1 MSNTHESIAHFASE
15 ERRALPVKLLQQE
28 SRTRKTF
35 PLSFAQARLWF
46 INQLQPGDAFYNIP
60 MMLRLPGNLDIVA
73 LERSLNEIVRRH
85 ETLRTAFEIIDGK
98 PVQVVTLSLQLKLP
112 IIDLRS
118 VPDEFREAEAQRLGL
133 DEGRRPFDL
142 TKTPLIRVT
151 LLKMGDADHVLAM
164 VIHHIIADGWSAN
177 ILYYELSSLYI
188 AYSNGQ
194 PSPLPELPA
203 QYGDFAQWQTKWLSG
218 DVLKRHLAY
227 WRKQLA
233 GLRPV
238 LELPTDR
245 PYPEIQRHRG
255 SVLAFSFDPGLRDDL
270 MSLSLR
276 EGTTLF
282 MTMLAAFKTLLYR
295 YTGQTDLIV
304 GSPIANRTRPELE
317 GLIGF
322 FANTLVLRT
331 DLSGDPTFV
340 VLLARIREVTLGA
353 FTYQDMPFEKLV
365 EEIGPERSLAY
376 NPLFQVMFVLQN
388 AGKVLPEGAEHQDAA
403 PQVIGTGVAKFDLTA
418 FLGET
423 TTGMQAGFEY
433 NSDLFDLE
441 TVVRMAKHYQSLLAA
456 AVDNPDCRLSVLSM
470 LSQAEMQEIK
480 DWNATQAPFP
490 ALCVSQRF
498 ESQAEQT
505 PEALALLFEG
515 EALRYS
521 ELNARANFWAQR
533 LIELG
538 AGPDKCVGIYME
550 RSIEM
555 IVAALAVL
563 KAGGAYLPLDPNYP
577 RERLAFMLADAR
589 ASLLLTQQRFSDK
602 VPGADAQIL
611 LLDGEERMS
620 MREDNPPC
628 QVTLDHLAY
637 VIYTSGSTGQPKG
650 VAMPHRHL
658 ANLLHWQMSR
668 SALPAGAR
676 TLQFAS
682 LSFDVSFQDIFSTLC
697 GGGTL
702 VLISE
707 ERRRDPD
714 AMWRVLRSE
723 EVNRLFL
730 PYVALQQLAE
740 RAREI
745 PLLPGSLRE
754 IITAG
759 EQLQIT
765 PQIAQMFSR
774 LNCAFYNQYGPTET
788 HVVTELPLSGPPSAW
803 PVRPP
808 IGRPLANVT
817 VHILDAHMKM
827 VPVGVSGEIYIGGIA
842 PARGYLNRD
851 ELTEVRFILDS
862 EDERLYRTGDR
873 ARYLRDG
880 NIEFL
885 GRFDDQVKIRGFR
898 VEPGEVESALRQ
910 HKSVREAAVVPSRDA
925 SDEPRLI
932 AYVQFDPEAP
942 ALAQE
947 LRAHLSASL
956 PDYMIPSAF
965 VMLDSMPL
973 TPSGKIN
980 RRMLPKDSAPAV
992 VSATTYLA
1000 PRTPAEEALARI
1012 WGELLRVE
1020 RVGIHDNFFELGGH
1034 SLLATRLVA
1043 RIRDD
1048 MQVDIPLRRIFDM
1061 PSIEALALLIL
1072 QANIERQEDEVA
1084 TRLLEEIEQIPED
1097 EVKELFRKEAT
1108 ERPGSCGAH

>member
-1 MSNTHESIAHFASE
+1 M
-15 ERRALPVKLLQQE
+15 V
-28 SRTRKTF
+28 
-35 PLSFAQARLWF
+35 
-46 INQLQPGDAFYNIP
+46 G
-60 MMLRLPGNLDIVA
+60 
-73 LERSLNEIVRRH
+73 
-85 ETLRTAFEIIDGK
+85 
-98 PVQVVTLSLQLKLP
+98 QLK
-112 IIDLRS
+112 
-118 VPDEFREAEAQRLGL
+118 QLG
-133 DEGRRPFDL
+133 E
-142 TKTPLIRVT
+142 
-151 LLKMGDADHVLAM
+151 
-164 VIHHIIADGWSAN
+164 
-177 ILYYELSSLYI
+177 
-188 AYSNGQ
+188 
-194 PSPLPELPA
+194 
-203 QYGDFAQWQTKWLSG
+203 
-218 DVLKRHLAY
+218 RH
-227 WRKQLA
+227 Q
-233 GLRPV
+233 V
-238 LELPTDR
+238 
-245 PYPEIQRHRG
+245 
-255 SVLAFSFDPGLRDDL
+255 
-270 MSLSLR
+270 
-276 EGTTLF
+276 TLF
-282 MTMLAAFKTLLYR
+282 MTMLAACKTLLYK

-340 VLLARIREVTLGA
+340 ELLARIREVTLEA

-365 EEIGPERSLAY
+365 EEMGPERSLAY

-388 AGKVLPEGAEHQDAA
+388 AGKVLPEAAEHQDAA
-403 PQVIGTGVAKFDLTA
+403 TQLIGTGVAKFDLTA

-433 NSDLFDLE
+433 DSDLFDLE
-441 TVVRMAKHYQSLLAA
+441 TVVHMAKHYQSLLAA
-456 AVDNPDCRLSVLSM
+456 AVDDPDCRLSALSM

-490 ALCVSQRF
+490 AICVSQLF
-498 ESQAEQT
+498 ESQAEHT
-505 PEALALLFEG
+505 PDTLALFFEG

-521 ELNARANFWAQR
+521 ELNARANFWAHR

-589 ASLLLTQQRFSDK
+589 ASLLLTQQRFSDE
-602 VPGADAQIL
+602 VPGAEAQVL
-611 LLDGEERMS
+611 LLDGEERML
-620 MREDNPPC
+620 MRQDNPPC
-628 QVTLDHLAY
+628 KVTLDHLAY

-658 ANLLHWQMSR
+658 ANLLQWQMSR
-668 SALPAGAR
+668 SALPVGAR

-697 GGGTL
+697 GGGAL

-714 AMWRVLRSE
+714 ALWRVLRSE

-765 PQIAQMFSR
+765 SQIAQMFSR
-774 LNCAFYNQYGPTET
+774 LNCAFYNQYGPSET
-788 HVVTELPLSGPPSAW
+788 HVATELPLSGPPSTW

-808 IGRPLANVT
+808 IGRPLPNVT
-817 VHILDAHMKM
+817 VHILDAHMNM

-842 PARGYLNRD
+842 PARGYINRD
-851 ELTEVRFILDS
+851 ELTEARFIVNS

-910 HKSVREAAVVPSRDA
+910 HKSVREAAVVPSRDGA
-925 SDEPRLI
+925 DEPRLI
-932 AYVQFDPEAP
+932 AYVQFDPE
-942 ALAQE
+942 E
-947 LRAHLSASL
+947 IGRASC
-956 PDYMIPSAF
+956 
-965 VMLDSMPL
+965 
-973 TPSGKIN
+973 
-980 RRMLPKDSAPAV
+980 R
-992 VSATTYLA
+992 
-1000 PRTPAEEALARI
+1000 
-1012 WGELLRVE
+1012 E
-1020 RVGIHDNFFELGGH
+1020 R
-1034 SLLATRLVA
+1034 
-1043 RIRDD
+1043 
-1048 MQVDIPLRRIFDM
+1048 
-1061 PSIEALALLIL
+1061 
-1072 QANIERQEDEVA
+1072 
-1084 TRLLEEIEQIPED
+1084 
-1097 EVKELFRKEAT
+1097 
-1108 ERPGSCGAH
+1108 